1 MKRLKGSARLVS
13 SLEKVVT
20 WKLLFKN
27 ILRIKIK
34 LGRTILIQIFFPTN
48 LCFLFISF
56 LTKGVHTVTYYV
68 NVYIYRNGF
77 FHMNVNSVINYQV
90 ANIQNGK
97 LADV

>member
-1 MKRLKGSARLVS
+1 LKKFCLSEIESGFIVHLHSRVPVFHKTSVPTLPQFTES
-13 SLEKVVT
+13 R
-20 WKLLFKN
+20 N
-27 ILRIKIK
+27 IT
-34 LGRTILIQIFFPTN
+34 GDM
-48 LCFLFISF
+48 
-56 LTKGVHTVTYYV
+56 GVHTVTYYV